1 MPRNVEIKA
10 RVRRPAELHRR
21 AANLADGPPTL
32 IRQRD
37 TFYAAASGRLK
48 LRDFGDGHG
57 ELIAYQR
64 PDREGPK
71 TSSYL
76 IAPTGDP
83 AALHAALAAALGVR
97 GVVVKERTLLL
108 SGRTRIHLDRVE
120 GLGEFLELEVVVA
133 ADVMVGPGTAV
144 NPILRDSPGFSV
156 PRFQTT
162 LLPLAVPPSVAF
174 TKFVPPGMEE
184 LTATR
189 VASPSPVFLTTNS

>member
-37 TFYAAASGRLK
+37 TFYAAARGRLK

-57 ELIAYQR
+57 ELIAYER

-76 IAPTGDP
+76 IAPTEDP

-120 GLGEFLELEVVVA
+120 GLGEFLELEVVLAADEDEAVGRAEAEDLMARLGVA
-133 ADVMVGPGTAV
+133 AADLIDRAY
-144 NPILRDSPGFSV
+144 ID
-156 PRFQTT
+156 
-162 LLPLAVPPSVAF
+162 LLA
-174 TKFVPPGMEE
+174 GG
-184 LTATR
+184 
-189 VASPSPVFLTTNS
+189 